1 MKHSNL
7 LTLFLPLLLSL
18 LLLAPTANAGLIT
31 VSLGNTAPG
40 FVDGSTPALIPDL
53 VGAQGGQD
61 APFDQGYGADGLFGG
76 SFDQNW
82 TFNYA
87 AIATTITNAT
97 ITIGIADHD
106 SSASGSQVG
115 DFSLDGMGS
124 ALLTA
129 ALDTAF
135 EASGGAT
142 DGQFK
147 VYTLNIDN
155 SLFGELAD
163 GSVTTALRLSG
174 PGLVPDI
181 FNGGF
186 AESVNNGAFLI
197 YSSLNITFED
207 PSNPP
212 SVPEPS
218 TLLLV
223 VLSLAGLKARIK

>member
-1 MKHSNL
+1 M
-7 LTLFLPLLLSL
+7 FLSPK
-18 LLLAPTANAGLIT
+18 ANAAMIQID
-31 VSLGNTAPG
+31 LGNAASG
-40 FVDGSTPALIPDL
+40 LVDGSTPLVFPDL
-53 VGAQGGQD
+53 VGVQGGQD

-82 TFNYA
+82 IFNYA
-87 AIATTITNAT
+87 AITTAITNAT

-115 DFSLDGMGS
+115 DFSLDSMGG
-124 ALLTA
+124 ALLSS

-147 VYTLNIDN
+147 EYTLNIDN

-163 GSVTTALRLSG
+163 GSVTAALRLSG

-197 YSSLNITFED
+197 YSTLSITFED
-207 PSNPP
+207 PSTPP

-218 TLLLV
+218 TLLLFA
-223 VLSLAGLKARIK
+223 LSLAGLKARIK